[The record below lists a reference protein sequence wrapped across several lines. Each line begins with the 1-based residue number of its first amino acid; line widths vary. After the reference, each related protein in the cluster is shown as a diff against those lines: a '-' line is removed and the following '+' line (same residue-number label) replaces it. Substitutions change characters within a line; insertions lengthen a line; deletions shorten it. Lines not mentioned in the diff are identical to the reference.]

1 MKLERCFGILLC
13 LVALTSAAA
22 QDAYRIGIDDR
33 LQINVW
39 QEPDLA
45 ATVRVGQD
53 GKITLPLIGEVM
65 AAGLTTSELAR
76 KIVQQISF
84 YNPAVSQAT
93 VVVIEYNSQF
103 VVLSGAVNNPGRHA
117 FEKIPNLLD
126 VLSAAGGATAT
137 ADLTRV
143 SIIRQENGRARVIDV
158 DLVKYIRDGNLAD
171 LPPLQAKDIINVPD
185 SPYGVAAQQL
195 VSSGYKGKDIYFIYG
210 AVAQPGVKNISEGL
224 DLVDAIAS
232 AGGIVAAADIKNIR
246 LVSKEARYSTV
257 MSFNLEKYN
266 KEGKPARY
274 IIRPED
280 TIFIPFQPTTTSF
293 INRLPEILIP
303 GIITTVVTT
312 ILVRELN

>member
-1 MKLERCFGILLC
+1 MKLKKYVCILFC
-13 LVALTSAAA
+13 LAVMNSGMA
-22 QDAYRIGIDDR
+22 QDAYRIGVDDR

-65 AAGLTTSELAR
+65 AAGLTTAELAR

-93 VVVIEYNSQF
+93 VVVTEYNSQF

-158 DLVKYIRDGNLAD
+158 NLVRYIRDGNLAD
-171 LPPLQAKDIINVPD
+171 LPPLQAKDIINIPD

-195 VSSGYKGKDIYFIYG
+195 ASSGYKGKDIYFIYG

-224 DLVDAIAS
+224 DLVDAISS

-246 LVSKEARYSTV
+246 LVSKDVRYSKV
-257 MSFNLEKYN
+257 MFFNLEKYN
-266 KEGKPARY
+266 NEGKPARY

-280 TIFIPFQPTTTSF
+280 TIFVPFQPTTTSF
-293 INRLPEILIP
+293 VNRLPEILIP

-312 ILVRELN
+312 ILVRELD